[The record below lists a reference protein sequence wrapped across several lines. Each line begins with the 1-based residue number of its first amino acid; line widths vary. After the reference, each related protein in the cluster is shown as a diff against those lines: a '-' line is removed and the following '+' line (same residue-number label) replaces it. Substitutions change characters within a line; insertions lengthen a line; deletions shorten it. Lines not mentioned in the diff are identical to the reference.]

1 MAHVEKFK
9 REAVAAMLHHYT
21 RDNDRTLGRSN
32 IDPERT
38 RDNYRIGPCRGRD
51 YIAERIDEVAR
62 AQGRAVRSTAVV
74 MCDWVVT
81 APPDLK
87 PEDRRKF
94 FETCHRFFEDRY
106 GERQMLGSYVHMDET
121 TPHAHIAFMPIKY
134 KDGVPHLTAKEVLS
148 RAELGKVHPELSR
161 AVERGIGYRVQVQL
175 GDDRQL
181 ERALSKVD
189 GMAAYQREKDRLERL
204 RQDQRGLEKSNREL
218 EGRARELEREVE
230 LARREV
236 DVARRN
242 VERKEW
248 RAESLGREIEATR
261 QVARQRAQKVEQ
273 VREQTKESRSR
284 IAELGR
290 KIEQARSRCQELGR
304 RLHELR
310 ERARNRMQRPHAER
324 MRENVARV
332 RSMAERAD
340 GRGAA
345 PSDELKRAYGS
356 LSRRERAM
364 LHREC
369 PQGRSD
375 AVDALKSERRRDM
388 GYVPHMRENGRERD
402 YERDYERK
410 RDHER
415 DYERGR

>member
-9 REAVAAMLHHYT
+9 RDAVAAMMHHYT

-32 IDPERT
+32 IDPART
-38 RDNYRIGPCRGRD
+38 RDNYRIGPERGRD
-51 YIAERIDEVAR
+51 YIAERIEGIER
-62 AQGRAVRSTAVV
+62 AQGRAVRRDAVV

-87 PEDRRKF
+87 PEDHRKF
-94 FETCHRFFEDRY
+94 FEACHGFFEKRY
-106 GERQMLGSYVHMDET
+106 GERNMLGSWVHMDET
-121 TPHAHIAFMPIKY
+121 TPHVHIAFMPVKER
-134 KDGVPHLTAKEVLS
+134 GGGERLTAKEVLN
-148 RAELGKVHPELSR
+148 RAEMGRIHPDLSKAAERALGYS
-161 AVERGIGYRVQVQL
+161 VQVQL

-189 GMAAYQREKDRLERL
+189 GMQAYQREKDRLERL
-204 RQDQRGLEKSNREL
+204 RQDQRSLEQANRGLERRV
-218 EGRARELEREVE
+218 GGLEREIE
-230 LARREV
+230 
-236 DVARRN
+236 VARRD
-242 VERKEW
+242 VERKQW

-310 ERARNRMQRPHAER
+310 ERARERMQRPHAER

-340 GRGAA
+340 RRGAA
-345 PSDELKRAYGS
+345 PSDELKRAYGR

-364 LHREC
+364 LHREF
-369 PQGRSD
+369 PRGRSD
-375 AVDALKSERRRDM
+375 AVDALKSERRREM

-410 RDHER
+410 RDYER
-415 DYERGR
+415 DYERRR

>member
-230 LARREV
+230 LARR
-236 DVARRN
+236 D

-310 ERARNRMQRPHAER
+310 ERARERMQRPHAER

-345 PSDELKRAYGS
+345 PSDELKRAYGR

-364 LHREC
+364 LHREF
-369 PQGRSD
+369 PRGRSD
-375 AVDALKSERRRDM
+375 AVDALKSERRREM

-402 YERDYERK
+402 YERNYER
-410 RDHER
+410 RR
-415 DYERGR
+415 

>member
-38 RDNYRIGPCRGRD
+38 RDNYRIGPDRGRD
-51 YIAERIDEVAR
+51 YIAERIDEVAQ

-134 KDGVPHLTAKEVLS
+134 KDGVPHLTAKEVLN

-161 AVERGIGYRVQVQL
+161 AVERGIGYPVQVQL

-189 GMAAYQREKDRLERL
+189 GMQAYQREKDRLERL
-204 RQDQRGLEKSNREL
+204 RQDQRSLEQANRGLERRV
-218 EGRARELEREVE
+218 GGLEREIE
-230 LARREV
+230 
-236 DVARRN
+236 VARRD
-242 VERKEW
+242 VERKQW
-248 RAESLGREIEATR
+248 RAESLEREISATR
-261 QVARQRAQKVEQ
+261 QVAEKRAQKIEQ
-273 VREQTKESRSR
+273 VREQAKETRSR

-290 KIEQARSRCQELGR
+290 RIGQARSRCQELGR
-304 RLHELR
+304 RLHDLR
-310 ERARNRMQRPHAER
+310 ERARERMARPHAER

-332 RSMAERAD
+332 RSMAERTD
-340 GRGAA
+340 GRGVP
-345 PSDELKRAYGS
+345 PSDELKQAYRS

-375 AVDALKSERRRDM
+375 AIDALRSERRRDA
-388 GYVPHMRENGRERD
+388 GYVPHVRENNRARGRERD
-402 YERDYERK
+402 YERSR
-410 RDHER
+410 
-415 DYERGR
+415 

>member
-9 REAVAAMLHHYT
+9 RDAVAAMLHHYT
-21 RDNDRTLGRSN
+21 RDNERTLGRSN

-38 RDNYRIGPCRGRD
+38 RRNYRIGPERGRD
-51 YIAERIDEVAR
+51 YINGRLDEVAR
-62 AQGRAVRSTAVV
+62 EQGRAIRSTAVV

-87 PEDRRKF
+87 PGDNRKF
-94 FETCHRFFEDRY
+94 FETCHRFFEERY

-121 TPHAHIAFMPIKY
+121 TPHVHVAFMPIKY
-134 KDGVPHLTAKEVLS
+134 KEGVPHLTAKEVLN
-148 RAELGKVHPELSR
+148 RTDLRKVHPELSR
-161 AVERGIGYRVQVQL
+161 AVERGLGYRVQVQL
-175 GDDRQL
+175 SDDRQL

-189 GMAAYQREKDRLERL
+189 GMAAFQREKDRLERL
-204 RQDQRGLEKSNREL
+204 RRDQRGLEKSNREL
-218 EGRARELEREVE
+218 EGRARKLEREVE
-230 LARREV
+230 
-236 DVARRN
+236 VARRD

-248 RAESLGREIEATR
+248 RAESLGREIAATR
-261 QVARQRAQKVEQ
+261 QVAEQRAQKIEQ

-290 KIEQARSRCQELGR
+290 RIEQARSRCQELGR

-310 ERARNRMQRPHAER
+310 EKARERMQRPHAER

-375 AVDALKSERRRDM
+375 AVDALKSERRRDA
-388 GYVPHMRENGRERD
+388 GYVPHVRENGRERD
-402 YERDYERK
+402 YERE
-410 RDHER
+410 HER
-415 DYERGR
+415 ER

>member
-230 LARREV
+230 LARR
-236 DVARRN
+236 D

-310 ERARNRMQRPHAER
+310 ERARERMQRPHAER

-340 GRGAA
+340 RRGAE
-345 PSDELKRAYGS
+345 PSDELKRAYGR

-364 LHREC
+364 LHREF
-369 PQGRSD
+369 PRGRSD
-375 AVDALKSERRRDM
+375 AVDALKSERRREM

-402 YERDYERK
+402 YERNYER
-410 RDHER
+410 RR
-415 DYERGR
+415 

>member
-38 RDNYRIGPCRGRD
+38 RDNYRIGPDRGRD
-51 YIAERIDEVAR
+51 YIAERIDEVAQ

-204 RQDQRGLEKSNREL
+204 RRDQRGLEKSNREL
-218 EGRARELEREVE
+218 EGRARKLEREVE
-230 LARREV
+230 L
-236 DVARRN
+236 ARRN

-290 KIEQARSRCQELGR
+290 KIEQARSRCQELER

-310 ERARNRMQRPHAER
+310 ERARERMQRPHAER

-345 PSDELKRAYGS
+345 PSDELKRAYGC

-369 PQGRSD
+369 PRGRSD
-375 AVDALKSERRRDM
+375 AVDALKSERRREM

-402 YERDYERK
+402 YERNYER
-410 RDHER
+410 RR
-415 DYERGR
+415 

>member
-9 REAVAAMLHHYT
+9 REAVAAMMHHYT
-21 RDNDRTLGRSN
+21 RDNERTLGRSN

-38 RDNYRIGPCRGRD
+38 RNNYRLGPGRGRD
-51 YIAERIDEVAR
+51 YINERLDALAR
-62 AQGRAVRSTAVV
+62 EQGRAVRKDAVV

-87 PEDRRKF
+87 PDDQRRFFGLVHDF
-94 FETCHRFFEDRY
+94 FEAKY

-121 TPHAHIAFMPIKY
+121 TPHVHVAFMPMTLR
-134 KDGVPHLTAKEVLS
+134 DGRETLCAKKVLN
-148 RAELGKVHPELSR
+148 RTELGRIHPQLSQY
-161 AVERGIGYRVQVQL
+161 VERGLGYRVQVQL
-175 GDDRQL
+175 SDDRQL

-204 RQDQRGLEKSNREL
+204 RRDQRGLEKSNRKL
-218 EGRARELEREVE
+218 EGRARKLEREVE
-230 LARREV
+230 
-236 DVARRN
+236 VARRD

-261 QVARQRAQKVEQ
+261 QVAQQRAQKVEQ

-284 IAELGR
+284 IAELAR
-290 KIEQARSRCQELGR
+290 RIEQARSRCQELGR

-310 ERARNRMQRPHAER
+310 EMARERMRRPHAER

-332 RSMAERAD
+332 RSMAERSD

-375 AVDALKSERRRDM
+375 AVDALKSERRRDA
-388 GYVPHMRENGRERD
+388 GYVPHVRENGRERD
-402 YERDYERK
+402 YKRARDY
-410 RDHER
+410 ER

>member
-9 REAVAAMLHHYT
+9 RDAVAAMMHHYT

-38 RDNYRIGPCRGRD
+38 RDNYRLGPGRGRD
-51 YIAERIDEVAR
+51 YIAERIDGIER
-62 AQGRAVRSTAVV
+62 AQGRAVRKDAVV

-94 FETCHRFFEDRY
+94 FETCHDFFEKRY
-106 GERQMLGSYVHMDET
+106 GERNMLGSWVHMDET
-121 TPHAHIAFMPIKY
+121 TPHVHIAFMPVKE
-134 KDGVPHLTAKEVLS
+134 KGGVERLTAKEVLN
-148 RAELGKVHPELSR
+148 RTEMGRIHPELSKAAER
-161 AVERGIGYRVQVQL
+161 ALGYSVQVQL

-189 GMAAYQREKDRLERL
+189 GMQAYQREKDRLERL
-204 RQDQRGLEKSNREL
+204 RQDQRSLEQANRGLERRV
-218 EGRARELEREVE
+218 GGLEREIE
-230 LARREV
+230 
-236 DVARRN
+236 VARRD
-242 VERKEW
+242 VERKQW
-248 RAESLGREIEATR
+248 RAESLEREISATR
-261 QVARQRAQKVEQ
+261 QVAEKREQKIEQ
-273 VREQTKESRSR
+273 VREQTKETRSR

-290 KIEQARSRCQELGR
+290 RIEQARSRCQELGR
-304 RLHELR
+304 RLHDLR
-310 ERARNRMQRPHAER
+310 ERARERMARPHAER

-332 RSMAERAD
+332 RSMAERTD
-340 GRGAA
+340 GRGIP
-345 PSDELKRAYGS
+345 PSDELKHAYRS

-375 AVDALKSERRRDM
+375 ALDALRSERRRDT
-388 GYVPHMRENGRERD
+388 GYVPHVREADRARGRERD
-402 YERDYERK
+402 YER
-410 RDHER
+410 
-415 DYERGR
+415 GR